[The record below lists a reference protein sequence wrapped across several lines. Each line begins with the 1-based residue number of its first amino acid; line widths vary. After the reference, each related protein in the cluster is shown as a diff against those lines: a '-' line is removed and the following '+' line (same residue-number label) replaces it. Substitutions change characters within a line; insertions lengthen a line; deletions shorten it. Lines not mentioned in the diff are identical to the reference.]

1 MFSKPI
7 IKIKTAKSQNINKN
21 QSFLEDLKLSRN
33 EDSSKWKPTPKP
45 RKSLSLRMARKQG
58 KLDHTKVEEDLKSL
72 SLGSSYPETQDSKSE
87 ADVHNARRHLY
98 RPRTPSPIV
107 RPKSE
112 IKMSRAWQH
121 DPNIVE
127 PKDYRRLGVTKDDF
141 GILNIDKVLA
151 EESSQSP
158 LFAAKKP
165 PRKLKKIKP
174 FFRNPFQSL
183 PRIKSFMRLKRSK
196 SSLLTMSASSN
207 SQPALVAD
215 MSAGSDSGY
224 DLGSLDSSLYPPVS
238 SSDGMSD
245 IDEISSNILEQ
256 EFKTKSLPSSVVLP
270 HKSVLFSP
278 SDNISVS
285 SSDHNAHDSQ
295 ESDTLVEDL
304 LTVPENTI
312 ANKNFLNEPK
322 HKEYNFK
329 IIVVGDSGVG
339 KTSFV
344 HRFTTNSFHTDYK
357 GTVGVDF
364 ATKILTLP
372 DGRKVKLQL
381 WDIAGQERFTWMTRV
396 YYRESHGCIIMM
408 DLASKKS
415 LESVARWKDDLD
427 SKVSLNDGRPIPA
440 LLLANKCDLKD
451 RKVESAEVENIFSS
465 LNFLGWCEISAKDNL
480 MLDDAVRFL
489 VDSMIEDHDSLEIVP
504 TKDSSVIICKD
515 ETVNT
520 KGCCSQG

>member
-1 MFSKPI
+1 M
-7 IKIKTAKSQNINKN
+7 
-21 QSFLEDLKLSRN
+21 
-33 EDSSKWKPTPKP
+33 WKPTPKP
-45 RKSLSLRMARKQG
+45 RKSVSLRMARKQG
-58 KLDHTKVEEDLKSL
+58 KLDHTKEEEDLR
-72 SLGSSYPETQDSKSE
+72 SLGSSYPETQVLKSD
-87 ADVHNARRHLY
+87 ADVLIAKRHLY

-112 IKMSRAWQH
+112 IKMSHTWQH

-127 PKDYRRLGVTKDDF
+127 TKDYRRLGVTKEDF
-141 GILNIDKVLA
+141 GILNIEKVLA
-151 EESSQSP
+151 EESSQ
-158 LFAAKKP
+158 FTAMKP

-196 SSLLTMSASSN
+196 SSLLGMSADSS

-224 DLGSLDSSLYPPVS
+224 DLGSMDSSLYPPLS

-245 IDEISSNILEQ
+245 IDEISSAILEQ
-256 EFKTKSLPSSVVLP
+256 EFKTKSLPSSVILP
-270 HKSVLFSP
+270 HKSVVFSP

-285 SSDHNAHDSQ
+285 SSDHDAPPSE

-312 ANKNFLNEPK
+312 ANKNYLNEPIK

-344 HRFTTNSFHTDYK
+344 HRFTTNSFHADYK

-440 LLLANKCDLKD
+440 LLLANKCDLKE
-451 RKVESAEVENIFSS
+451 RKVETREVEEIFSS

-489 VDSMIEDHDSLEIVP
+489 VDSMIEDHDNLESVV
-504 TKDSSVIICKD
+504 TKDPAVIVCKNESV
-515 ETVNT
+515 NS